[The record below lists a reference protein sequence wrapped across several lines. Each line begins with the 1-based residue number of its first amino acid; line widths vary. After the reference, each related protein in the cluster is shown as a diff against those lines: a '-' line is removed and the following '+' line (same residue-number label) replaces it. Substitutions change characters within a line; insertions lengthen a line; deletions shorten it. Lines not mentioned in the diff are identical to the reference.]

1 MEERARAA
9 WEREAAALRSEIARL
24 EREGRE
30 DDAGQGDA
38 DSDQRAALTRAM
50 EVLTRQSGPGERW
63 DEEKQQGP
71 TMETR
76 HSWLESRLEFLSEL
90 TGIHFHSYTWS
101 KEMAVS
107 LACGAGVQGAV
118 GKHMFSGECFSF
130 SFQLQFELNETTVDG
145 QTTASV
151 SQLDVAVDSAPD
163 DLANFIAR
171 AEEEKSLMLLLR
183 TIVSHS
189 RWCAL
194 RQKTF
199 AHFKARFPGVVLLP
213 EGEFGSTLLIQ
224 NPAVPGPRFLVV
236 WRTEVHPHGLVLPNI
251 QLHVKTTQRMEEQG
265 LGALPEDASRA
276 FQTLLQLQGIETAL
290 ACFVRSVQPA
300 E

>member
-30 DDAGQGDA
+30 NDAGQGDA

-90 TGIHFHSYTWS
+90 TGIHFHNYTWR
-101 KEMAVS
+101 KDT
-107 LACGAGVQGAV
+107 GVQGAV
-118 GKHMFSGECFSF
+118 GRHLFSGECFSF
-130 SFQLQFELNETTVDG
+130 SFQLEFELNETTVDG

-163 DLANFIAR
+163 DLIKFIAR

-194 RQKTF
+194 RRKTF

-224 NPAVPGPRFLVV
+224 NPAVPGYKHLPRFLVV

-265 LGALPEDASRA
+265 LGGLPEDAPRA
-276 FQTLLQLQGIETAL
+276 FQTLLKLQGIETAL
-290 ACFVRSVQPA
+290 ACFVLSVQPA
-300 E
+300 Q

>member
-1 MEERARAA
+1 MGRSGVRALLPTGPPPPAMEERARAA

-101 KEMAVS
+101 KEM
-107 LACGAGVQGAV
+107 GVQGAV

-199 AHFKARFPGVVLLP
+199 AHFK
-213 EGEFGSTLLIQ
+213 EGKGPPPLADGLH
-224 NPAVPGPRFLVV
+224 PAVRLRFEDGN
-236 WRTEVHPHGLVLPNI
+236 RNSGHGGGGASEL
-251 QLHVKTTQRMEEQG
+251 G
-265 LGALPEDASRA
+265 LND
-276 FQTLLQLQGIETAL
+276 
-290 ACFVRSVQPA
+290 
-300 E
+300 